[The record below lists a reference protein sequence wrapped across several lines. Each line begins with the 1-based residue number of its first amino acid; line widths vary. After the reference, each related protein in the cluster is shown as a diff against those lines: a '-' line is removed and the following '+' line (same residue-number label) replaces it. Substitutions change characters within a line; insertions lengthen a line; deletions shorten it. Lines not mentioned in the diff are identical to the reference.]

1 MRRLLAVLALL
12 ATTAPSL
19 AAAPLTVGV
28 IVSKAG
34 TARSSGAAESLAAVA
49 YVSRLRAQGG
59 IFGQPLELRLE
70 DDAGDPQQ
78 AVAAARSL
86 IDDGALALVCC
97 TTSAASSEVARLA
110 ERSGVVLLAPT
121 PLEGVDAPAY
131 WSFSLAPR
139 DQDSM
144 AADIADVSARG
155 LGSFAVMT
163 LDNPFG
169 DAALKQLEGLAK
181 LAGLTLAGR
190 ARYRPGAADLTPEG
204 LWIASRQPGAVVVW
218 GLKDDLV
225 AAVDGLR
232 RRGYRGPIYARSAL
246 LEAVAGGLDLQR
258 LQGVRFAVAPIA
270 VADGLGA
277 NATCAPS
284 ARTAAAWLRQVY
296 GGVVDLA
303 PAAPV
308 VDALDLIRQ
317 GLEQVAALRLAPTDL
332 AGHRQALRDSLVGL
346 PPTCGAAGL
355 YDLREGQREA
365 LLPRGL
371 AIAEVSGDGLIAAP

>member
-1 MRRLLAVLALL
+1 MRRVLAVLALL
-12 ATTAPSL
+12 LTTAPSL

-49 YVSRLRAQGG
+49 YASRLRAQGG
-59 IFGQPLELRLE
+59 IFGQPLDVRLE

-86 IDDGALALVCC
+86 IDEGALALVCC

-139 DQDSM
+139 DQDAM
-144 AADIADVSARG
+144 AADIADVGARG

-163 LDNPFG
+163 LDNAFG
-169 DAALKQLEGLAK
+169 DAALKQLEALAK
-181 LAGLTLAGR
+181 LAGLALAGQ
-190 ARYRPGAADLTPEG
+190 ARYRPGATDLAPEG

-270 VADGLGA
+270 VAGGLGA
-277 NATCAPS
+277 DATCAEA

-308 VDALDLIRQ
+308 VDALDLLRQ
-317 GLEQVAALRLAPTDL
+317 GLEQVAALRLAPDDL

-346 PPTCGAAGL
+346 PPACGAAGL

-371 AIAEVSGDGLIAAP
+371 AIAEVRGDGLIAAP